1 MSEGQVSSSMDMF
14 DFFWIGK
21 VYFSG
26 SQDYSRSLEPKNLPI
41 ITDFFENDLLKV
53 MSLSMDMCL
62 SPQNMS
68 AVIGILT
75 GLRPRFHP
83 DETSL

>member
-1 MSEGQVSSSMDMF
+1 
-14 DFFWIGK
+14 
-21 VYFSG
+21 
-26 SQDYSRSLEPKNLPI
+26 
-41 ITDFFENDLLKV
+41 
-53 MSLSMDMCL
+53 MCL